1 LTRHW
6 GALMTEQN
14 CNIAIVGGGTA
25 GLALATELRRL
36 GVESVTVLEREPAAG
51 GVPRH
56 CGHYPFGLRELKRV
70 LKGPDYARKLVQNAR
85 AAGVDIR
92 TDTTVTALHP
102 NARLSINTPEGS
114 YALQATRVVLCTG
127 VRESSRAQRFIGGQ
141 RPMGVLTTGALQSM
155 VYLNHKRPFRRPVII
170 GSELVSFSAIMTCRH
185 MGMRPL
191 AILEENARITVRQI
205 MRPFPALTGIPV
217 RFNAS
222 NIRILGDKTVQA
234 VAYEDATGRM
244 HEIKA
249 DGVIIS
255 GKFRPEAAL
264 LYASH
269 LEVDAGTGG
278 PSIDQYGR
286 ASDPSYF
293 CTGNLLRPVETSS
306 WCWHEAVE
314 TASRIVQDLSTPI
327 GGSGHVPL
335 CSADPAI
342 RFVVPQRLVRA
353 DAPGAMTQMQ
363 LRLVQPKSGYLS
375 ALSGGKTLWG
385 DWLDTRP
392 ERRIL
397 APLKPAL
404 AHGGPD
410 AVEMRII
417 GS

>member
-1 LTRHW
+1 
-6 GALMTEQN
+6 MNKQN

-36 GVESVTVLEREPAAG
+36 GMEDVVVLEREPEAG

-56 CGHYPFGLRELKRV
+56 CGHYPFGLRELKRL
-70 LKGPDYARKLVQNAR
+70 LKGPEYARKLVQNAK

-92 TDTTVTALHP
+92 TGHTVTALHP
-102 NARLSINTPEGS
+102 DARLSLNTPDGNAE
-114 YALQATRVVLCTG
+114 LQATRVVLCMG

-185 MGMRPL
+185 MGMRPQ
-191 AILEENARITVRQI
+191 AILEENERITVRQF
-205 MRPFPALTGIPV
+205 MRPFPALTGVPV

-222 NIRILGDKTVQA
+222 DIRILGDKTVQA
-234 VAYEDATGRM
+234 VAYTDGAGRA
-244 HEIKA
+244 HEIAA

-255 GKFRPEAAL
+255 GRFRPESAL

-269 LEVDAGTGG
+269 LEVDQGTGG
-278 PSIDQYGR
+278 PSIDQYCR

-314 TASRIVQDLSTPI
+314 TAGRIAQDIATPI
-327 GGSGHVPL
+327 EGESGVPL

-342 RFVVPQRLVRA
+342 RFVVPQRLVKS
-353 DAPGAMTQMQ
+353 DAPNAMTLMQ
-363 LRLVQPKSGYLS
+363 LRLSQPASGHLT

-385 DWLDTRP
+385 DYMSSRP
-392 ERRIL
+392 ERRVL
-397 APLKPAL
+397 APLKPLLKPEIKA
-404 AHGGPD
+404 P
-410 AVEMRII
+410 VELQIL
-417 GS
+417 